1 MVQVLRA
8 FGCVK
13 VTQEHA
19 RGFWCS
25 ISDMSNGLTIRE
37 VMDQVLEQHS
47 AAGLVKSVK
56 SYHQASNYYI
66 ANQNRD

>member
-25 ISDMSNGLTIRE
+25 ISDMSNGLTLRE
-37 VMDQVLEQHS
+37 VMDQVLEQQQHS
-47 AAGLVKSVK
+47 ASGLVKSVK
-56 SYHQASNYYI
+56 SYH
-66 ANQNRD
+66 